1 MSPVQLVRATAQH
14 LAALQS
20 LILEHG
26 PNEWNWLPV
35 DAIERHAND
44 IAEERA
50 HAVVALDCGHLV
62 GTVTF
67 CVTQNFARLQ
77 SPEGRDAWHGYV
89 CEAVVHRDYTGR
101 GLGSELLSRA
111 LLELESMGMR
121 EVYIDRHEENL
132 ASAAMM
138 RKAGFELIET
148 YADPA
153 RRPHGSGRTS
163 TCRWQFTSG

>member
-1 MSPVQLVRATAQH
+1 MIRATPQH
-14 LAALQS
+14 APAIQA

-35 DAIERHAND
+35 DAIERHASD
-44 IAEERA
+44 IAQGRA
-50 HAVVALDCGHLV
+50 HAVVALDGERLIGV
-62 GTVTF
+62 VTF

-77 SPEGRDAWHGYV
+77 SPDRRDATHGYV
-89 CEAVVHRDYTGR
+89 CEAAVHRDCAGR
-101 GLGSELLSRA
+101 GLGSQLLSRA
-111 LLELESMGMR
+111 LMELKDMGMR

-132 ASAAMM
+132 ASAGMM
-138 RKAGFELIET
+138 RRAGFELLET

-163 TCRWQFTSG
+163 TCRWQLTPG